1 MEAFQNLFDLIEL
14 PDMGMPVRFAIALPG
29 PPLRA
34 LVDFPLAA
42 LPQSGRVASGRGLSL
57 AASKASA
64 CGEAAELVSCCAWG
78 DENLVSATDTEL
90 GHAAILPEALN
101 EWSKAQIQNRA
112 RWNQRYADFDWRPG
126 PRGKMKPIDWIRVK
140 DAHGGPDAFVP
151 ADFAFIGRK
160 RAGDRAA
167 VAIGD
172 SNGCAAG
179 PTIEEA
185 KLAAVLELI
194 ERDATARWW
203 YARTRRAPVDL
214 ASVADEGGILVWLAA
229 RPRRTW
235 LFDITTDLGIP
246 VFAAASAEPDGRD
259 IALGFAAR
267 LEPQAAV
274 IPALTEMLQMEV
286 SLTAAR
292 ALGEAAPNWAEWR
305 AKVSMAT
312 APLDAA
318 MKTRPEPLHV
328 SRTPVG
334 PSRLSAVLDA
344 CARCAIDLYFADMT
358 RPGIGVPVVRVI
370 STAFCHYKPRFG
382 RQRLFASS
390 AGEDISPNRVSLRQT
405 PLMV

>member
-64 CGEAAELVSCCAWG
+64 CGEAAELASCCAWG
-78 DENLVSATDTEL
+78 DETLVSATDTEL
-90 GHAAILPEALN
+90 GPAAILPEALN
-101 EWSKAQIQNRA
+101 GWSRAQIRNRA

-126 PRGKMKPIDWIRVK
+126 PRGKWKPIDWIRVNN
-140 DAHGGPDAFVP
+140 AHGGPGAYVP

-179 PTIEEA
+179 PTIKEA

-229 RPRRTW
+229 RPRRTF

-328 SRTPVG
+328 SRVSAQTP
-334 PSRLSAVLDA
+334 RLSAVLDA
-344 CARCAIDLYFADMT
+344 CAHHGIDLWFADMT
-358 RPGIGVPVVRVI
+358 RPSIGLPVVRAI
-370 STAFCHYKPRFG
+370 STTLCHSKPRFG
-382 RQRLFASS
+382 RTRLFAGAGGES
-390 AGEDISPNRVSLRQT
+390 AGVNLRGLRQT
-405 PLMV
+405 PLMI